1 MRRLC
6 LILAVVAGALVVPA
20 TPASAHGA
28 DTPSGTSYRTVVTAI
43 TPPQRG
49 LSVRVVE
56 AGARL
61 ELTNDTGRTVEILGY
76 SGEPYLEVR
85 PDGTYE
91 NRRSPTAYRNQTFA
105 GDTPVPATADPAAP
119 PQWRRVSDGTTVRWH
134 DQRTYWMGDDL
145 PPAAR
150 AEPSRRHRLRDWSV
164 PLRDQ
169 TRTLEIRGTLD
180 YLPPPTA
187 WLWWVGALLLAGAVV
202 AAGLRWVRSVPAVAL
217 VAGVILTGYGVSRTI
232 DAEVP
237 LVLFVAALV
246 AVAAFFWRAPFYT
259 ALAGAVLALFGGFT
273 DVGVFGAAVVPA
285 SGPAWIA
292 RFAVLVAIG
301 AGVGMAATG
310 VLRLRNLPDGA
321 ARVDA

>member
-1 MRRLC
+1 VRRLS

-20 TPASAHGA
+20 TPASAHGG
-28 DTPSGTSYRTVVTAI
+28 DIPSGTSYRTVVTAI
-43 TPPQRG
+43 TPPQPG
-49 LSVRVVE
+49 LSVRAVE

-61 ELTNDTGRTVEILGY
+61 ELTNETGRTVEILGY

-85 PDGTYE
+85 ADGTYE
-91 NRRSPTAYRNQTFA
+91 NRNSPAAYRNQTLA

-119 PQWRRVSDGTTVRWH
+119 PQWRRVSGSTTVRWH
-134 DQRTYWMGDDL
+134 DQRTHWMGDDL
-145 PPAAR
+145 PPAAQ
-150 AEPSRRHRLRDWSV
+150 ADPGHRHRLRDWSV

-169 TRTLEIRGTLD
+169 TRTFEIRGTLD

-187 WLWWVGALLLAGAVV
+187 WLWWVGALLLAAAVT
-202 AAGLRWVRSVPAVAL
+202 AAGRRWARSVPIVAL
-217 VAGVILTGYGVSRTI
+217 VAGTILTGYAVSRTI

-246 AVAAFFWRAPFYT
+246 AVAAFFWRSPFST
-259 ALAGAVLALFGGFT
+259 ALAGALLALFGGFT

-285 SGPAWIA
+285 AGPAWLA
-292 RFAVLVAIG
+292 RVAVLVAIG

-310 VLRLRNLPDGA
+310 AIRLRKLSEDA

>member
-1 MRRLC
+1 L
-6 LILAVVAGALVVPA
+6 
-20 TPASAHGA
+20 
-28 DTPSGTSYRTVVTAI
+28 
-43 TPPQRG
+43 
-49 LSVRVVE
+49 
-56 AGARL
+56 
-61 ELTNDTGRTVEILGY
+61 
-76 SGEPYLEVR
+76 
-85 PDGTYE
+85 
-91 NRRSPTAYRNQTFA
+91 A
-105 GDTPVPATADPAAP
+105 GDTPAPATAEPTAP
-119 PQWRRVSDGTTVRWH
+119 PQWRRVSGDTTVRWH
-134 DQRTYWMGDDL
+134 DQRTHWMGDDL

-150 AEPSRRHRLRDWSV
+150 AEPSRSHRLRDWVV

-187 WLWWVGALLLAGAVV
+187 WLWWVGALLLAAAVT
-202 AAGLRWVRSVPAVAL
+202 AAGRRWVRAVPAVAL
-217 VAGVILTGYGVSRTI
+217 VAGMILVGYGVSRTI

-285 SGPAWIA
+285 AGPAWIA
-292 RFAVLVAIG
+292 RAAVLVAIG

-310 VLRLRNLPDGA
+310 VIRLRRLSEGA
-321 ARVDA
+321 AKVDA

>member
-1 MRRLC
+1 
-6 LILAVVAGALVVPA
+6 
-20 TPASAHGA
+20 
-28 DTPSGTSYRTVVTAI
+28 
-43 TPPQRG
+43 
-49 LSVRVVE
+49 VRAVE

-61 ELTNDTGRTVEILGY
+61 ELTNETGRTVEILGY

-91 NRRSPTAYRNQTFA
+91 NRNSPAAYRNQTLT
-105 GDTPVPATADPAAP
+105 GETPVPASADPAAP
-119 PQWRRVSDGTTVRWH
+119 PQWRRVSGSTTVRWH
-134 DQRTYWMGDDL
+134 DQRTHWMGDDL
-145 PPAAR
+145 PPAAQ
-150 AEPSRRHRLRDWSV
+150 AEPRRSHRLRDWSV

-169 TRTLEIRGTLD
+169 TRTFEIRGTLD

-187 WLWWVGALLLAGAVV
+187 WLWWVGALLLAAAVT
-202 AAGLRWVRSVPAVAL
+202 AAGLRWARSAPAVAL

-232 DAEVP
+232 GAEVP

-246 AVAAFFWRAPFYT
+246 TVAAFFWRAPFYT

-285 SGPAWIA
+285 VGPAWLA
-292 RFAVLVAIG
+292 RVAVLVAIG

-310 VLRLRNLPDGA
+310 VLRLRASAPSEVVGGRD
-321 ARVDA
+321 

>member
-1 MRRLC
+1 MRRLV

-20 TPASAHGA
+20 TPASAHGG
-28 DTPSGTSYRTVVTAI
+28 DTPEATSYRTVVTAI
-43 TPPQRG
+43 TPPPPG
-49 LSVRVVE
+49 LSVRAVE

-61 ELTNDTGRTVEILGY
+61 ELTNDTGRTIEILGY
-76 SGEPYLEVR
+76 AGEPYLEVR
-85 PDGTYE
+85 PDGAYE
-91 NRRSPTAYRNQTFA
+91 NRNSPAAYLNRTLT

-134 DQRTYWMGDDL
+134 DQRTHWMGDDL
-145 PPAAR
+145 PPAAQ
-150 AEPSRRHRLRDWSV
+150 AEPSRSHRLRDWSV

-169 TRTLEIRGTLD
+169 TRTFEIRGTLD

-187 WLWWVGALLLAGAVV
+187 WLWWMGALLLAATVT
-202 AAGLRWVRSVPAVAL
+202 AAGLRWARSGPAVAL
-217 VAGVILTGYGVSRTI
+217 VAGVILAGYGVGRAI

-246 AVAAFFWRAPFYT
+246 AMAAFFWRAPFYT

-285 SGPAWIA
+285 AGPAWFA
-292 RFAVLVAIG
+292 RVAVLVAIG

-310 VLRLRNLPDGA
+310 VLRLRKLSEGA
-321 ARVDA
+321 TKVET